1 MGKSKK
7 KQLEELFK
15 DRIPYKEEDICD
27 RCGKHAKLFEDGLCQ
42 ECLDE
47 LEKEN

>member
-1 MGKSKK
+1 MGASKK
-7 KQLEELFK
+7 KMFDEME
-15 DRIPYKEEDICD
+15 KEDETDICD

-47 LEKEN
+47 NLNRR